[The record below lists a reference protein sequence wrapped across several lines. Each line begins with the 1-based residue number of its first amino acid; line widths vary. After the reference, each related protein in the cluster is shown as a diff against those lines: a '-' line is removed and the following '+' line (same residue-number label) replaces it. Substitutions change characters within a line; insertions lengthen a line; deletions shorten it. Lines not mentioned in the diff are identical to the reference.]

1 MLHKTEDIFGER
13 GNYRTDDTAQ
23 QVVTLIFLNADDADL
38 MDWRRFFSHS
48 A

>member
-23 QVVTLIFLNADDADL
+23 QVVALIF
-38 MDWRRFFSHS
+38 
-48 A
+48 